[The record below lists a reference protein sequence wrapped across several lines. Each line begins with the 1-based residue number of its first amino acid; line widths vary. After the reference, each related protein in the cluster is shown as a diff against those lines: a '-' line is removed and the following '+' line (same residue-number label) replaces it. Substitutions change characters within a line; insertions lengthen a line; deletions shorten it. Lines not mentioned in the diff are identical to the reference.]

1 MAVFWSLFALNYLIV
16 FIIVIQMLFKLK
28 KKPERIY
35 AWTLT
40 LMILPFIGFTIYALI
55 GCGIGARTTKQMK
68 ERSLSNKTYDEAL
81 RKQAVELLLH
91 ENKDLSK
98 QYGYV
103 RELALFNL
111 KNTNAIYSFNNN
123 VEILINGTETF
134 EKLKQDIWRAKHHIH
149 VLYYI
154 FANDETGRELRDI
167 LTAKALEGVKVKV
180 LYDAVGSK
188 TTTINF
194 FKKLILAGGEVQQFF
209 PPLFGFKYFNPYLN
223 NRNHRKIVVIDGVVG
238 YTGGINIRD
247 DHMNKGK
254 KLKPW
259 RDTHLRLEGSSVHSL
274 QSTFLSDW
282 CFSSKDKIQANH
294 YVNDDYFPVYPTFSN
309 NFVQIVASGPDETS
323 DAIKEGMIKMML
335 SAKKRVRIQSPY
347 FIPDETFLGVLKT
360 VITSGVEVEI
370 MIPSLPDKKYVQ
382 NATLCFISDALK
394 MGAKVYCYQ
403 GFIHAKTII
412 VDDNIFTIG
421 TCNVDYRSFKLNFEV
436 NAFICGTTKTTEMNN
451 IFEKD
456 ILNCYVLD
464 KNFMNDFG
472 YIKRIVMSF
481 CRLFSSLM

>member
-1 MAVFWSLFALNYLIV
+1 MAVFWGLIGINYLIV
-16 FIIVIQMLFKLK
+16 IVLIIQMLLRQR

-35 AWTLT
+35 AWFLT
-40 LMILPFIGFTIYALI
+40 LVILPFFGIAVYTII
-55 GCGIGARTTKQMK
+55 GCGIGMRTTKQMK

-81 RKQAVELLLH
+81 RKQALELLLH

-123 VEILINGTETF
+123 IDILINGPTTF
-134 EKLKQDIWRAKHHIH
+134 ERIKQDLWRAKHHIH

-154 FANDETGRELRDI
+154 FANDDTGKELRDI
-167 LTAKALEGVKVKV
+167 LIAKALEGVKVKV

-188 TTTINF
+188 TTELSF
-194 FKKLILAGGEVQQFF
+194 FRKLVLAGGEVQQFF
-209 PPLFGFKYFNPYLN
+209 PPIFGLKYFNPRLN
-223 NRNHRKIVVIDGVVG
+223 NRNHRKIIVIDGSVG
-238 YTGGINIRD
+238 FTGGINIRD

-254 KLKPW
+254 RLKPW
-259 RDTHLRLEGSSVHSL
+259 RDTHIRLEGSSVHSL

-282 CFSSKDKIQANH
+282 CFSSKDKVQANH
-294 YVNDDYFPVYPTFSN
+294 YMTEEYFPMHSTFNN

-323 DAIKEGMIKMML
+323 DAIKEGMMKMML
-335 SAKKRVRIQSPY
+335 SAKKRVRIQTPY
-347 FIPDETFLGVLKT
+347 FIPDETFMGILKT

-370 MIPSLPDKKYVQ
+370 MIPSLPDRKYVQ

-403 GFIHAKTII
+403 GFIHAKTVI
-412 VDDNIFTIG
+412 VDDNIFTVG
-421 TCNVDYRSFKLNFEV
+421 TCNIDYRSFKLNFEV

-451 IFEKD
+451 VFEKD

-472 YIKRIVMSF
+472 VFKRLSMSV
-481 CRLFSSLM
+481 CRLFSSLL